1 MEDNGIKSIR
11 YPVEADKK
19 LTKLA
24 LGLGRTKKLL
34 FTQMIDYFHKSKKD
48 PKDLNDEVL
57 KKQIVSG
64 VNNIIGFLR
73 TQEEEWLRPVL
84 ANSAKLLQIAEN
96 GNEYLDSLNLYAD
109 EDVKQTNDI
118 LKRLGTLDKAI
129 SKTQLYHEEKAQLKA
144 RFKKVLDYY
153 ITQRETLGWPVSAA
167 KKEELQNHV
176 RRSLENL

>member
-24 LGLGRTKKLL
+24 LRLGRTKKLL
-34 FTQMIDYFHKSKKD
+34 FMQMIDYFYKSKKD
-48 PKDLNDEVL
+48 PKDLNDEML
-57 KKQIVSG
+57 KNQMLNG
-64 VNNIIGFLR
+64 VNRIIGFFR
-73 TQEEEWLRPVL
+73 TQEEEWLRPIL

-96 GNEYLDSLNLYAD
+96 GNKYLDSLKLYAD
-109 EDVKQTNDI
+109 EDVKKTNDI
-118 LKRLGTLDKAI
+118 LQRLGTLDKAI

-144 RFKKVLDYY
+144 RFKKLLDYY